1 VRFHSIRRCSNPQPH
16 EIATPQFAID
26 CEIEE
31 CEVASTPLKLE
42 PNADG
47 PDLFRFE
54 RAFLTR
60 EASLVPRSFCKANER
75 WDRGAHGCFLGP
87 TASAPAQVIRRPTAH
102 NLPMSALAYETR
114 PPIPICTIGCNCPF
128 ADLRIRD

>member
-1 VRFHSIRRCSNPQPH
+1 LFGNLELNRSAGFPLDHGGAILNAASDAHVAYPQPH
-16 EIATPQFAID
+16 EIATPQLAID

-31 CEVASTPLKLE
+31 REVASTPLKLE

-54 RAFLTR
+54 RAFLPR

-75 WDRGAHGCFLGP
+75 WDRGAHDCLLDP
-87 TASAPAQVIRRPTAH
+87 TAPAPAQVIRRPTAH
-102 NLPMSALAYETR
+102 NLPMSALA
-114 PPIPICTIGCNCPF
+114 
-128 ADLRIRD
+128 